1 MLTPESVSVLVPD
14 LVKAPVPLIMPDSV
28 WAAVEPYWNV
38 PALLIA
44 PAYVPLPR
52 LPAPPIES
60 VPALIVVAPLY
71 VLTPESVQVPDP
83 CFVTVPVVVPIM
95 PAILLPVPVPPSVR
109 PNVAP
114 VGLPPEK

>member
-1 MLTPESVSVLVPD
+1 MPALIVVAPVYVLTPESVSVLVPD

-60 VPALIVVAPLY
+60 VPALIVVAPVY
-71 VLTPESVQVPDP
+71 VFAPERVWVPDDNVNPPVPDITPE
-83 CFVTVPVVVPIM
+83 
-95 PAILLPVPVPPSVR
+95 
-109 PNVAP
+109 
-114 VGLPPEK
+114 